1 MKTIA
6 AFAAAAFAAAALV
19 IGTSGSPPAAAQDG
33 GKPVLTIGL
42 QQGIDNMNPIR
53 GYTVAAYEAWN
64 MQYATLTDKKAEDFS
79 IAPGLA
85 ESWEG
90 EGQEYTY
97 TLRPDLKWSDGQPL
111 TAEDVAW
118 TINTSREEEWL
129 NHFATTGKLTAEA
142 LSDTEVKV
150 TSEVPDPKLPILDVY
165 ILPKHVYGEFDK
177 KGRTKFDGQTAVGS
191 GPFTLD
197 EYKKGQ
203 FARFKSNP
211 NFWQG
216 QPALDE
222 VIIRKYNNADA
233 MVAALRSGEVD
244 FVQSPPETQFLS
256 LQEDD
261 DFVTVQGAQGGFDE
275 LAINGGDG
283 LKKPHPAL
291 EDIEVRK
298 AIMHAVD
305 KQTIV
310 DRVLR
315 GIGEPAQAMSV
326 SADPK
331 WLPEIPAD
339 EQFDFDLDKAN
350 QILDDAGY
358 EDTDGDGVREMP
370 GGGEP
375 LNFRYAVRSESEVS
389 AADRRVHHGLAEGDR
404 HRHHPEDLR
413 RRAARR
419 GHRPRRLRHVRLG
432 LDPVRGPGHAARLL
446 HLRPDRVGPRG
457 PAQLLQRR
465 ELLRPGV
472 RQALPAAEGRA
483 RPGEARSRSSTR
495 CSGAST
501 RRPSTCRSTTSRT
514 SRPTGRTASR
524 AGSGSRPRPARC
536 CSPTPRRATRR

>member
-6 AFAAAAFAAAALV
+6 GIAAAAFAAAALV
-19 IGTSGSPPAAAQDG
+19 LGTSGSPPAAAQEG

-42 QQGIDNMNPIR
+42 QQGIDNLNPIR
-53 GYTVAAYEAWN
+53 GYTVAAFEAWN

-79 IAPGLA
+79 ITPGLA

-129 NHFATTGKLTAEA
+129 NHFATTGKLKAEA

-177 KGRTKFDGQTAVGS
+177 KGRTKFDGQTDVGS

-203 FARFKSNP
+203 FARFKANQYY
-211 NFWQG
+211 WQG
-216 QPALDE
+216 KPALDE

-233 MVAALRSGEVD
+233 MVAALRAGEVD
-244 FVQSPPETQFLS
+244 FVQSPPEQQFLS
-256 LQEDD
+256 LEEDS
-261 DFVTVQGAQGGFDE
+261 DFTTVEGAQGGFDE

-291 EDIEVRK
+291 EDKRVRE

-326 SADPK
+326 SADSK

-339 EQFDFDLDKAN
+339 EQFDFNLDKAN

-370 GGGEP
+370 GGG
-375 LNFRYAVRSESEVS
+375 
-389 AADRRVHHGLAEGDR
+389 
-404 HRHHPEDLR
+404 
-413 RRAARR
+413 
-419 GHRPRRLRHVRLG
+419 
-432 LDPVRGPGHAARLL
+432 
-446 HLRPDRVGPRG
+446 
-457 PAQLLQRR
+457 
-465 ELLRPGV
+465 
-472 RQALPAAEGRA
+472 
-483 RPGEARSRSSTR
+483 SR
-495 CSGAST
+495 
-501 RRPSTCRSTTSRT
+501 
-514 SRPTGRTASR
+514 
-524 AGSGSRPRPARC
+524 
-536 CSPTPRRATRR
+536 